1 MNNFLQLL
9 YLKKNQKFNIKQII
23 NDKQKILKQLQ
34 LCKNDLENKFKS
46 LGDKYK
52 NNEIEI
58 EKKKNKIKK
67 LEKLIS
73 ILIISLVTLPFLG
86 IIIFSLISNVLTTYI
101 LVGGIFA
108 SFLGFFMSEIAED
121 KVLEK
126 ANKSLNIEK
135 LEQSNIAI
143 NKKRLELSKK
153 LKNISIEIT
162 NLNELIRQYNI
173 ELTKIQSDIDFISS
187 YQKSMDSKN
196 LGENSSSLG
205 DKVFQKNKK

>member
-1 MNNFLQLL
+1 M
-9 YLKKNQKFNIKQII
+9 
-23 NDKQKILKQLQ
+23 Q

-46 LGDKYK
+46 LEDKYK